1 MTRRILCAID
11 VNQPQ
16 IEEHVLEDAI
26 IQARTC
32 DAHLD
37 ILSVLPDYGTSFV
50 GSFFSAEHHREAID
64 EAKRLLDAL
73 VEKKLGAEPDLV
85 VRKIIGTGVAYEQ
98 ILKTAETTECG
109 LIVLGAHKP
118 NFQDYLL
125 GPNSARV
132 VRHAKCS
139 VYIVRQ

>member
-11 VNQPQ
+11 VSQPH
-16 IEEHVLEDAI
+16 IDEHVLEEAI
-26 IQARTC
+26 SQARTC

-37 ILSVLPDYGTSFV
+37 VLSILPDYGMSFV
-50 GSFFSAEHHREAID
+50 GSFFSAEHHKEAEK
-64 EAKRLLDAL
+64 EAKKLLDNL
-73 VEKKLGAEPDLV
+73 VEKHLGENPDLII
-85 VRKIIGTGVAYEQ
+85 RKIIGTGVAYEQ

-109 LIVLGAHKP
+109 LIVIGAHKP

-139 VYIVRQ
+139 VYVVRQ